1 MRIPEWGIEDFLFP
15 FVWKACPAPLIA
27 ANLIFYTGSL
37 RFSEDWHQGF
47 YAWLYSERDA
57 VDRRLKETIFPDLL
71 KRVKLVRRSDG
82 GYGAGREC
90 YWPTDGLE
98 HDERFP
104 RVAKGVYSSGQN
116 KKQQQD
122 DARMFLEQ
130 IGVHEV
136 GDADRV
142 ESILKQRYA
151 SKTVAAN
158 DKEYATDLERFV
170 ACWRKSPRRSLFA
183 NCYFFKCVDG
193 TWGRPCEVYLDAPIR
208 DTGLNAYYE
217 AVGKDGT
224 KKQLS
229 HANEHTGIAAEDLAA
244 FAELVGV
251 QTRLEP
257 QWVACNPTPSGRTCR
272 VLLARDGGTGRIQ
285 TT

>member
-1 MRIPEWGIEDFLFP
+1 MRIPEWGIQDFLFP
-15 FVWKACPAPLIA
+15 FVWKACPGTSDSGESDFLHW
-27 ANLIFYTGSL
+27 LSKH
-37 RFSEDWHQGF
+37 SEDWHQGF

-104 RVAKGVYSSGQN
+104 RVAKGVYFSGQN

-170 ACWRKSPRRSLFA
+170 ALLRKSPRRKVFSLIVTSSSVLTVPGA
-183 NCYFFKCVDG
+183 G
-193 TWGRPCEVYLDAPIR
+193 
-208 DTGLNAYYE
+208 
-217 AVGKDGT
+217 
-224 KKQLS
+224 
-229 HANEHTGIAAEDLAA
+229 HARYTSMHRFVIPD
-244 FAELVGV
+244 
-251 QTRLEP
+251 
-257 QWVACNPTPSGRTCR
+257 
-272 VLLARDGGTGRIQ
+272 
-285 TT
+285 